1 MKSLLNKTDFTYERE
16 AVSLNREVSEVISPI
31 IEKWVEKGYSPR
43 EIQIIILDA
52 VSLEVTLQHAKL
64 VVKNK

>member
-16 AVSLNREVSEVISPI
+16 AVSLNREVNEVISPI